1 MICGGDHRSPHIP
14 AVNNLSHPS
23 LATLRHHYAL
33 SKMNFHLTPISATLF
48 LALSTAA
55 PAADPTW
62 WAARGVTTNAPQSNL
77 SPATIGQAKH
87 MVAMAL
93 AELQPRL
100 AAPTFQAL
108 QADVAT
114 IVSLAVPATP
124 DDFAKQKQVLLVGQ
138 LKALARPFYD
148 RLRALDAPWVNQN
161 MSLASI
167 RLLEPGSNPLSYS
180 PYPWSVTTTDDS
192 NYSPATLGQLKAVF
206 SLHYEDWGI
215 LEPADP
221 PLPSGPN
228 DTDSD
233 GLSDVTEAA
242 IGTSPTL
249 SDSDGDTYIDSV
261 DVYPLDPT
269 RWLALASVSGDLTP
283 PLIVLDSPATATY
296 VAGP

>member
-1 MICGGDHRSPHIP
+1 M
-14 AVNNLSHPS
+14 HPS
-23 LATLRHHYAL
+23 AR
-33 SKMNFHLTPISATLF
+33 
-48 LALSTAA
+48 
-55 PAADPTW
+55 AADPAW
-62 WAARGVTTNAPQSNL
+62 WATRGVTTSSPQSNL

-93 AELQPRL
+93 AELQTRL
-100 AAPTFQAL
+100 DTPTFQAL

-114 IVSLAVPATP
+114 LVSLAVPPTP

-148 RLRALDAPWVNQN
+148 RLRALDAPWVNQK
-161 MSLASI
+161 MYLASI
-167 RLLEPGSNPLSYS
+167 RLQEPGSNPLSYS

-192 NYSPATLGQLKAVF
+192 NYSPATLGQLKAAF

-215 LEPADP
+215 PEPADP
-221 PLPSGPN
+221 PLPSGPY

-233 GLSDVTEAA
+233 GLSDVTEMAM
-242 IGTSPTL
+242 GTSPTL
-249 SDSDGDTYIDSV
+249 RDSDGDGYLDATDAF
-261 DVYPLDPT
+261 PLDSS
-269 RWLALASVSGDLTP
+269 RWLVPSNSPNDLTP